1 MSNDLKAGSHWR
13 HSARGS
19 TYRIVAMA
27 DVQASTRPLVDGDAV
42 VLYQGDETGDYHVR
56 LPAEFLDGRFEQLDI
71 NKPYTQNFL
80 SSVAIEAD
88 HQIERWGA
96 AHDRSKSAE
105 NWFWLVGFL
114 AGKALRANIMG
125 DKPTA
130 LHHTISA
137 AAALY
142 QWHSAILADVAGG
155 TGEGEDIDLKPGEP
169 SIDTLGGPGQ

>member
-1 MSNDLKAGSHWR
+1 MKPGDHYRHKAR
-13 HSARGS
+13 QS
-19 TYRIVAMA
+19 TYRIVGAA
-27 DVQASTRPLVDGDAV
+27 DVQSSTRPLVDGDSV
-42 VLYQGDETGDYHVR
+42 VLYQSNETQSYHVR
-56 LPAEFLDGRFEQLDI
+56 LPTEFLDGRFELLDI
-71 NKPYTQNFL
+71 NTPYTQNFL

-114 AGKALRANIMG
+114 AGKALRASIMG

-142 QWHSAILADVAGG
+142 QWHSAILADKPGG
-155 TGEGEDIDLKPGEP
+155 SGQGEDIDLKPPE
-169 SIDTLGGPGQ
+169 PGQ